1 MPAPTFTPPLNATEE
16 TILRH
21 YHLPDGVWGYLD
33 WVTGL
38 VRLNLTGEEYANGT
52 RTEEFELTL
61 NHELFHA
68 FQICTT
74 GYLYR
79 LCTELLREIVR
90 IIIAVSPEVD
100 IFEVIERPPAG
111 TARINELLHAMDA
124 ANPDGITVRDL
135 VEGYAFYGH
144 AALHDPALKAA
155 AFSRRLDDAP
165 AEEYRRA
172 FRYCEAQLGRRAFGI
187 FPLLCYLS
195 LLFRDPP
202 DVFCRLHGLLPRGC
216 WPARPRLFRQVIGL
230 LDQIPAEYLGIPT
243 QDEQLYDL
251 PNPFYDWSRRKIKE
265 AIGPSLVHY
274 AGQPGRIPNALQQ
287 SLLRPV
293 ILNDF
298 HRIEPN
304 TFATDSPHSA
314 NSILILAVASFQIL
328 SRHHAGPRMLR
339 LQPSV

>member
-1 MPAPTFTPPLNATEE
+1 MGEATLNVTEE
-16 TILRH
+16 KILRH

-38 VRLNLTGEEYANGT
+38 VRLNLSSEEYESRT

-79 LCTELLREIVR
+79 LCTELLRGIVR
-90 IIIAVSPEVD
+90 IIVAVSPQVD
-100 IFEVIERPPAG
+100 IFEVIERPPTG
-111 TARINELLHAMDA
+111 TARIDELLGAMDA
-124 ANPDGITVRDL
+124 ANADGITVRDL

-144 AALHDPALKAA
+144 AALHEPRLTARAFSGQLAA
-155 AFSRRLDDAP
+155 APS
-165 AEEYRRA
+165 EEYRRA
-172 FRYCEAQLGRRAFGI
+172 FRYCEERLGRRAFGI

-202 DVFCRLHGLLPRGC
+202 DVFCRLHDLLPRDR
-216 WPARPRLFRQVIGL
+216 WPAKPRLFRQVIRL
-230 LDQIPAEYLGIPT
+230 VDQIPAEYLGIPT
-243 QDEQLYDL
+243 QDHQMYSM
-251 PNPFYDWSRRKIKE
+251 PNSFYDWSIRKIKD
-265 AIGPSLVHY
+265 AVGPSLVHY
-274 AGQPGRIPNALQQ
+274 AGQPGRIPNQLQQ

-304 TFATDSPHSA
+304 AFATDSPHSA
-314 NSILILAVASFQIL
+314 NAILILAVASFQIL
-328 SRHHAGPRMLR
+328 GTHNAGPRMLSLR
-339 LQPSV
+339 PPPHA